1 LVEGKIDAAECWL
14 GSNKALIEKMA
25 KEAGLTIGFLNY
37 SDFNLDILGS
47 GIVTSDKVIAENPDK
62 VRRFVTATFRGYEYA
77 NAHPEEATAYILKQF
92 PILDPD
98 VTLQQVKETIDLM
111 TGTGKLGTIDPVQ
124 VQRTIDFIGPAYSI
138 DSVTAEE
145 LYTNE
150 FLQ

>member
-1 LVEGKIDAAECWL
+1 
-14 GSNKALIEKMA
+14 
-25 KEAGLTIGFLNY
+25 
-37 SDFNLDILGS
+37 LDILGS

-92 PILDPD
+92 PVLDHD
-98 VTLQQVKETIDLM
+98 VTLQQVKETIDLT
-111 TGTGKLGTIDPVQ
+111 TGRGKLGVIDPAQ
-124 VQRTIDFIGPAYSI
+124 VQRTIDFIGPAYGI